1 MALADGSVVL
11 EAALGERDALILQV
25 RDLRHAAAAEVA
37 VLDGIVGELRFRRVD
52 DDLAVLGLAVGDGDG
67 HGLDAALVA
76 APAGTRIVLGKH
88 LVLGDGALA
97 GHQALGDRAAVEEDD
112 LVLVVAVV
120 VVPVKHSG
128 RAFGS
133 KAHGAHGDG
142 GAHIN
147 LAGCDDAAVVQL
159 GEQHARADAQ
169 IRLHLV
175 PAAQRQCV
183 EVVFFNVLVE
193 HDGDLRQ
200 RQGIGGRDL
209 GEVGVVLQMLEFGQD
224 DCIVVGLGANLLK
237 NLREIKGFH
246 VDAVFLHGDLVE
258 ADGLERGGA
267 RADAAE
273 VEALHAVDHAA
284 DGGKVA
290 QILLELG
297 AQRMHDMGLEHR
309 ERDIVLTEHVRDGEL
324 AAVGVAAVGEVHL
337 ADLIGIGLHEDG
349 HARVLQGGD
358 GTVFVGEN
366 GHGEDHAV
374 ILTLVLLEPLGV
386 EQALVARF
394 DAAVAGQLLVHHD
407 VVIARV
413 SHGLDHIVACAVD
426 QLAGH
431 EAAVAEA
438 KGKGHFL
445 FHG

>member
-1 MALADGSVVL
+1 M
-11 EAALGERDALILQV
+11 
-25 RDLRHAAAAEVA
+25 
-37 VLDGIVGELRFRRVD
+37 
-52 DDLAVLGLAVGDGDG
+52 
-67 HGLDAALVA
+67 
-76 APAGTRIVLGKH
+76 
-88 LVLGDGALA
+88 LGDGALA

-112 LVLVVAVV
+112 LVLVVAIV
-120 VVPVKHSG
+120 VVPVEHGS

-142 GAHIN
+142 RTHIN

-175 PAAQRQCV
+175 PAAQRQRV
-183 EVVFFNVLVE
+183 QMVFFNVLVE

-209 GEVGVVLQMLEFGQD
+209 GEVGVVLQMLELGQH

-246 VDAVFLHGDLVE
+246 VDSIFLHGQLIE
-258 ADGLERGGA
+258 ADSLERGGSC
-267 RADAAE
+267 ADAAE
-273 VEALHAVDHAA
+273 VEALHAVHHAA

-290 QILLELG
+290 QVLLELG
-297 AQRMHDMGLEHR
+297 AQRMDNMGLEHR
-309 ERDIVLTEHVRDGEL
+309 ERDIVLTEHVGDREL
-324 AAVGVAAVGEVHL
+324 AAVGVAAVGKVHL
-337 ADLIGIGLHEDG
+337 ADLVGVRLHEDG

-358 GTVFVGEN
+358 GAVFVGEN
-366 GHGEDHAV
+366 GHGEDDAV
-374 ILTLVLLEPLGV
+374 ILALVLLEPLGV
-386 EQALVARF
+386 KQTLVARL
-394 DAAVAGQLLVHHD
+394 DAAVAGQFLVHHD
-407 VVIARV
+407 VVIAGV
-413 SHGLDHIVACAVD
+413 GDGLDHVVACAVD

-438 KGKGHFL
+438 EGKGHFL